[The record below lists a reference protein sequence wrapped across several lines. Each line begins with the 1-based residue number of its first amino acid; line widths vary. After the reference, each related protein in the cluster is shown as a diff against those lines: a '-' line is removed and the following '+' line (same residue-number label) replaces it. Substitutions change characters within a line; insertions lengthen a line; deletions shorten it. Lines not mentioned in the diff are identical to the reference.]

1 MDPYSGEASRAQEA
15 FLAQS
20 RLCAKQKSVLDTES
34 ASQWILHWIGK
45 LAGPAQSWHNP
56 AFANDPAASTEAQI
70 TLGLRK
76 ACSVRCVLASGPSE
90 LCFTSLPSRRRAG
103 LSAPWPSTSAGS
115 ARASRGSLWMP
126 GPPKPAS
133 AE

>member
-20 RLCAKQKSVLDTES
+20 RLCAKQKSVQDTES
-34 ASQWILHWIGK
+34 ASQSIGK